1 MRLLKDHP
9 GQGPA
14 HLQSLGDQSWSWEH
28 PYRDFP
34 WTNDSDWVIHPVQSS
49 DLGPLL
55 FGPLICPFLESFFFL
70 SSLGC
75 VTKLEPE
82 GPWNL
87 SRMWNKK
94 KHVSLISSESLP
106 PSPANIFGYSLCP
119 KHCANPMALWLGRC
133 ADHQWM
139 PTSCFLLRLWG
150 AEYSSIPGPREPA
163 CLRP

>member
-106 PSPANIFGYSLCP
+106 PPQLIFLGTPCAPSIVLTPWHCGLGGVPIISGCP
-119 KHCANPMALWLGRC
+119 LRVSYCGCGEQSTLLFRGRGN
-133 ADHQWM
+133 Q
-139 PTSCFLLRLWG
+139 PV
-150 AEYSSIPGPREPA
+150 
-163 CLRP
+163 